1 MIPGG
6 LASIVP
12 RLLAAAPSSPTGL
25 PPQAST
31 EAPQVDFA
39 YNLIFWISVVS
50 FTLVA
55 GVMIYFVIKYRRKSP
70 DQKTSPIDGNLKL
83 EIAWTIV
90 PLITLII
97 IFWVGFR
104 GWVANLVPPKD
115 AVEVRVTAFKWGWEF
130 QYPRHSVSQ
139 KELIVPLDYPVKL
152 IMSSKDVIHSFY
164 VPAFRIKRDVLP
176 ERYTV
181 LWFRATKLGTFDV
194 RCAEYCGTK
203 HSRMITRIHVWPYK
217 KWRKW
222 YEKGGPLSSV
232 KNPVELG
239 RLLFDTKCSPCHSPD
254 KSREVIVG
262 PPLYGIYGEKVV
274 LKDGSTV
281 TVDDNYLRESIITP
295 QKKIVKGFEK
305 QLMNP
310 FPELTTK
317 QIDALVD
324 YLKTLGHK
332 GAQPVPPPMKK

>member
-1 MIPGG
+1 MSTAS
-6 LASIVP
+6 LANLAVAALAGPRTLPEGASSTAPEVDATFFLILYIALFFFVAIVG
-12 RLLAAAPSSPTGL
+12 T
-25 PPQAST
+25 
-31 EAPQVDFA
+31 
-39 YNLIFWISVVS
+39 
-50 FTLVA
+50 
-55 GVMIYFVIKYRRKSP
+55 MIYFVIKYRRRSP
-70 DQKTSPIDGNLKL
+70 GQRTSPSEGSFKL
-83 EIAWTIV
+83 EVIWTVV
-90 PLITLII
+90 PAII
-97 IFWVGFR
+97 LVILFYIGFKTWVR
-104 GWVANLVPPKD
+104 MSVPPQE
-115 AVEVRVTAFKWGWEF
+115 AIEVRVTAFKWGWEF

-222 YEKGGPLSSV
+222 YQKGGPLSSV
-232 KNPVELG
+232 KNPIELG
-239 RLLFDTKCSPCHSPD
+239 RLLFDTKCSPCHSAE

-262 PPLYGIYGEKVV
+262 PPLYGIYGEKAV
-274 LKDGSTV
+274 LTDGSTV

-295 QKKIVKGFEK
+295 QKKIVKGFEN